1 MRPQRSVAIEPL
13 VKLRKRLRAQGVDP
27 ELSLLVHLD
36 KSGVAEDPQVSGGA
50 RTSDW
55 QQRCQL
61 TSRGGT
67 LAQGIQDGS
76 PARVR
81 ERLQD
86 GVHRIFVTYWVR
98 TCQVTHSGRESPPRL
113 NHTE

>member
-1 MRPQRSVAIEPL
+1 MQSLHALRPQRSVAIEPF
-13 VKLRKRLRAQGVDP
+13 VKLRKRLRAKRVDP

-36 KSGVAEDPQVSGGA
+36 KSGVAEDPQVSRGA
-50 RTSDW
+50 RTRDW

-61 TSRGGT
+61 TGCGGT

-81 ERLQD
+81 KRLQN
-86 GVHRIFVTYWVR
+86 GVHAAYVT
-98 TCQVTHSGRESPPRL
+98 G
-113 NHTE
+113 

>member
-1 MRPQRSVAIEPL
+1 LRPKRSIAIEPR
-13 VKLRKRLRAQGVDP
+13 VKLRKRLRAQAVDP

-55 QQRCQL
+55 QQCCQL
-61 TSRGGT
+61 TGRGGT

-81 ERLQD
+81 EGLQD
-86 GVHRIFVTYWVR
+86 DVHPIFVT
-98 TCQVTHSGRESPPRL
+98 
-113 NHTE
+113 